1 VDAYKVNLL
10 PQQLQREGTL
20 DIRRLAVIIG
30 SALPAAAALACY
42 IIFLINFAVLKSDL
56 AETRAQLSYLA
67 PAVSQVE
74 EMIRERAELEAAVG
88 EFDGI
93 ISNQLTWAGLMN
105 DLGIIAPVDLWLTW
119 LEVSNKPADNEA
131 EEADPYARPNL
142 MSCRGIA
149 RTLPSVGIFIRNLSG
164 LPYFEEIKLVR
175 ANAVSEGIEFEII
188 ARVKERG

>member
-1 VDAYKVNLL
+1 MDAYKVNLL

-42 IIFLINFAVLKSDL
+42 IIFLINFAALKNDL
-56 AETRAQLSYLA
+56 AETRAQLSFLA

-93 ISNQLTWAGLMN
+93 ISNHLTWAGLMN
-105 DLGIIAPVDLWLTW
+105 DLDIIAPVDLWLTG
-119 LEVSNKPADNEA
+119 LEVSNKPAGNEA

-142 MSCRGIA
+142 VCCRGIA

-188 ARVKERG
+188 ARVKERS

>member
-1 VDAYKVNLL
+1 MDAYKVNLL
-10 PQQLQREGTL
+10 PQQLQREGAI

-42 IIFLINFAVLKSDL
+42 IIFLINFGVLKSDL

-74 EMIRERAELEAAVG
+74 EMIRERAELEASVG

-93 ISNQLTWAGLMN
+93 INNHLTWAGLMN
-105 DLGIIAPVDLWLTW
+105 DLGIIAPVDLWLTG
-119 LEVSNKPADNEA
+119 LEVSNKPTDNEVK
-131 EEADPYARPNL
+131 EADPYARPNL
-142 MSCRGIA
+142 VSCRGIA